1 MEHVKACDSAGSVF
15 DFVSGAFGLE
25 AGHQGGQ
32 KIEPFLWRDF
42 ETLRMARV
50 SAHEDADA
58 KLGAR
63 CNAMEHAKACDSAGS
78 VFDFVS
84 GASGL
89 EAGHHSGQKREP
101 FWRWDFETLRMAR
114 VSAHEGADAK
124 LGARCVAMEHAK
136 AQYSARSDFDF
147 VSGVIGLEAG
157 HYGGQKIGPF

>member
-1 MEHVKACDSAGSVF
+1 MSS
-15 DFVSGAFGLE
+15 AFGLE

-32 KIEPFLWRDF
+32 KIEQFLRWDF

-63 CNAMEHAKACDSAGS
+63 CVAMEHAKACGSAGS

-84 GASGL
+84 NAFGL
-89 EAGHHSGQKREP
+89 EAGHQGGQKIAPFLRE
-101 FWRWDFETLRMAR
+101 DFETLRMAR

-124 LGARCVAMEHAK
+124 LGARCNAMEH
-136 AQYSARSDFDF
+136 
-147 VSGVIGLEAG
+147 V
-157 HYGGQKIGPF
+157 